1 MDHFNKVANEW
12 DSAEKISLMK
22 ELATKVKNSVE
33 LEFDLEILDFG
44 CGTGLFGLEFV
55 DHAKRLVGMD
65 SSQAMLDV
73 FDLKTAS
80 ISTIN
85 SVCVDLQESE
95 FKDQFDLIISSMAFH
110 HLKDPLNVLEKLV
123 KLLKD
128 KGQILIVDLDKEDG
142 SFHPDNQGMGVK
154 HYGFS
159 KDELQM
165 WQDKLNLKLEWKII
179 NKILKNEREYNQF
192 LAVYSK

>member
-128 KGQILIVDLDKEDG
+128 EGQILIVDLDKEDG

-165 WQDKLNLKLEWKII
+165 WQDKLNLKFEWKII

>member
-165 WQDKLNLKLEWKII
+165 WQDKLNLKFEWKII

>member
-128 KGQILIVDLDKEDG
+128 EGQILIVDLDKEDG